1 MQELHRL
8 RLREITLLQLLQFRK
23 SGKEEIMDKKI
34 ILVFMVIVIFMS
46 LFLILKN
53 NDSKVI
59 NEKIPRKNAQFNE
72 YEIQFEDE
80 NFNSFTA
87 VYDKKNNVYKIFND
101 IGDEICIAV
110 NRDELEQYIDS
121 PNLMFKNYD
130 IE

>member
-1 MQELHRL
+1 MN
-8 RLREITLLQLLQFRK
+8 
-23 SGKEEIMDKKI
+23 KKI
-34 ILVFMVIVIFMS
+34 ILGFMVVVIFIG

-59 NEKIPRKNAQFNE
+59 NERAVPKYTQINE

-87 VYDKKNNVYKIFND
+87 VYDKKSNVYKIFND

>member
-1 MQELHRL
+1 
-8 RLREITLLQLLQFRK
+8 
-23 SGKEEIMDKKI
+23 MDKKI